1 MFSLFDSGCTG
12 FGLKGRLET
21 GFEAAEA
28 RLEDIG
34 TWIGPAGFGLKGRFD
49 TGGALLE
56 DGDDLAGSVVLDLK
70 GEVTGFDGVRGLLG
84 DTGFVVGTSK
94 KGISIL
100 GMGEPIRAFRMAA
113 FVSASIG
120 EASSKSPKSS
130 SSSSSSDIVF
140 VVVNSS

>member
-1 MFSLFDSGCTG
+1 MFSAFESGCVG
-12 FGLKGRLET
+12 FGLNGRFGT

-34 TWIGPAGFGLKGRFD
+34 TCMGPAGFGLNGRFD

-70 GEVTGFDGVRGLLG
+70 GDDAGFDGVRVLFGEVGL
-84 DTGFVVGTSK
+84 VAGTSK

-100 GMGEPIRAFRMAA
+100 GIGEPIRAFRIAA
-113 FVSASIG
+113 LVSSSIG
-120 EASSKSPKSS
+120 DASSKSPNSS
-130 SSSSSSDIVF
+130 SSSSSSDT
-140 VVVNSS
+140 VVVLNSS